1 MSLIRGLEAD
11 KSIGLLFFI
20 NWEHFDALNLS
31 VLSLEEFFHLLFCH
45 LGVEVLDVQVASLLG
60 VLVLDGLA
68 EEFSLTVRSTES
80 GLDVESLAV
89 SHVLSV

>member
-1 MSLIRGLEAD
+1 MLEV
-11 KSIGLLFFI
+11 LFGG
-20 NWEHFDALNLS
+20 
-31 VLSLEEFFHLLFCH
+31 

-68 EEFSLTVRSTES
+68 EEFSLTVGSTES

-89 SHVLSV
+89 SHVLSI